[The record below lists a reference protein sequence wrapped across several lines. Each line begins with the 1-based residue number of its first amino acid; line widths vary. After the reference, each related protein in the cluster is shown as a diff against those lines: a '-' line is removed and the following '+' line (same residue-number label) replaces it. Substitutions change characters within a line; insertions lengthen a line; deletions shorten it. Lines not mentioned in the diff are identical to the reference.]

1 MAAIT
6 KFVPGLIFALAALFA
21 VPAIAQMDINKPAT
35 DLPENS
41 MGNKNA
47 PVTII
52 EYSSMSCP
60 HCAAYHKEVL
70 PKLKEKY
77 IDTGKVHYI
86 LREFP
91 LNDSAFA
98 AAVVA
103 RCVDPA
109 HYFNFIDF
117 LYKRQEDWAFGEDVL
132 TPLKN
137 LSKQAGLSEEKFNEC
152 LNNKELAAKI
162 LKIREQGSKLGV
174 NATPSFF
181 VNGKPIKG
189 GVSME
194 KLEAAMKPYLGS
206 S

>member
-1 MAAIT
+1 MPAISR
-6 KFVPGLIFALAALFA
+6 FAPALIFALATLFA
-21 VPAIAQMDINKPAT
+21 IPAIAQMDVNKPAT
-35 DLPENS
+35 DLPEHV
-41 MGNKNA
+41 MGADNA

-60 HCAAYHKEVL
+60 HCAAYHKELL

-77 IDTGKVHYI
+77 IDKGKVRYI

-98 AAVVA
+98 AAVIA
-103 RCVDPA
+103 RCVDPD
-109 HYFNFIDF
+109 HYFNFVDF
-117 LYKRQEDWAFGEDVL
+117 LYKNIENWAYAEDVL

-137 LSKQAGLSEEKFNEC
+137 LSKQAGLNEEKFNEC
-152 LNNKELAAKI
+152 LNNKDLAAKI

-181 VNGKPIKG
+181 VNGKLVKG

-194 KLEAAMKPYLGS
+194 KLEAAMKPYLGNS
-206 S
+206 